1 MVPKHVQREDF
12 FEEMYD
18 MLRRRPEVTEL
29 TAVPDAFT
37 PVIKMKFSDI
47 PVRSKSLALELQHHV
62 QTVQINHQ
70 SSNRATFRF
79 TFLLSDRFHVRA
91 PWTLNHTRLS

>member
-1 MVPKHVQREDF
+1 MDLIGSDIDTLCVVPKHVQREDF
-12 FEEMYD
+12 FEEMHD

-47 PVRSKSLALELQHHV
+47 PVRFKNLSLELQHLCV
-62 QTVQINHQ
+62 GELPI
-70 SSNRATFRF
+70 F
-79 TFLLSDRFHVRA
+79 
-91 PWTLNHTRLS
+91 